1 MMTLDA
7 IKKVYFIGIGGIG
20 MSAIARYFLNRGCEV
35 YGYDKTKTALTTLLE
50 EEGMVVSYEDEK
62 HTLPIGLKA
71 QDLELL
77 VVYTPAIPKDSKI
90 LNYFQNEGFEL
101 KKRSEVLGII
111 SRGQFCIAVAGTHGK
126 TTTSS
131 IIAHILTDT
140 GFGCTAFLGG
150 IATNF
155 NSNFVLGNND
165 VVVVEADEYDRSFLT
180 LSPDLAVITSMD
192 ADHLDIYG
200 DESALQ
206 ESFHLFAGKLKDNGT
221 LFVKSGLPMNAGKHY
236 GINNETGISA
246 SNIRVENARFLF
258 DYSEGNAVDLKALAE
273 DTSNEH
279 FSTVGN
285 VISYVNE
292 SQTLPKDFDQGLPDV
307 NANSKNLITD
317 LEILL
322 PGRHNIENAVAA
334 IAVALKLGIDP
345 DLIKKAVA
353 NFKGVKRRFEYVV
366 NTTEQIY
373 IDDYAHHPE
382 ELKACFNAV
391 RELYPEKKLTVIFQ
405 PHLFS
410 RTRDFA
416 DGFAEVLST
425 VDDLL
430 LLDIYPAR
438 EQPIA
443 GIDSHYLLNKI
454 TLKDKAVYAKA
465 DVLDAIALKQ
475 PELLVTVG
483 AGDIDT
489 LVLPLKKLLSH
500 A

>member
-1 MMTLDA
+1 MMKLDT
-7 IKKVYFIGIGGIG
+7 IKKVYFVGIGGIG
-20 MSAIARYFLNRGCEV
+20 MSAIARYFLNRGCKV
-35 YGYDKTKTALTTLLE
+35 SGYDKTKTVLTTLLAA
-50 EEGMVVSYEDEK
+50 EGMVISYVDELIN
-62 HTLPIGLKA
+62 LPA
-71 QDLELL
+71 VEEAENVELL
-77 VVYTPAIPKDSKI
+77 VVYTPAIPQDSKI
-90 LNYFQNEGFEL
+90 LNYFWEHRFPL

-155 NSNFVLGNND
+155 ESNFVLGSND

-180 LSPDLAVITSMD
+180 LHPDIAVITSMD

-200 DESALQ
+200 DESQLH
-206 ESFHLFAGKLKDNGT
+206 ESFNLFAGQLKDGGT
-221 LFVKSGLPMNAGKHY
+221 LFVKSALPMDAGISY
-236 GINNETGISA
+236 GVNNEPGISA
-246 SNIRVENARFLF
+246 SNIRVENSRFLF
-258 DYSEGNAVDLKALAE
+258 DYTDGTNA
-273 DTSNEH
+273 
-279 FSTVGN
+279 
-285 VISYVNE
+285 
-292 SQTLPKDFDQGLPDV
+292 
-307 NANSKNLITD
+307 ITD
-317 LEILL
+317 LELLL

-334 IAVALKLGIDP
+334 IAVALKLGIAT

-353 NFKGVKRRFEYVV
+353 NFKGVKRRFEYIVRTPAV
-366 NTTEQIY
+366 IY

-382 ELKACFNAV
+382 ELRACFDAV
-391 RELYPEKKLTVIFQ
+391 RELYPDKKLTVVFQ
-405 PHLFS
+405 PHLFT

-416 DGFAEVLST
+416 DGFAEVLSS

-430 LLDIYPAR
+430 LLEIYPAR
-438 EQPIA
+438 EQPLE
-443 GIDSHYLLNKI
+443 GIDANYLLEKI
-454 TLKDKAVYAKA
+454 TLEEKAVYAKTG
-465 DVLDAIALKQ
+465 VLDALAAKK

-489 LVLPLKKLLSH
+489 LVQPLKNLFSH

>member
-20 MSAIARYFLNRGCEV
+20 MSAIARYFLNRGCV
-35 YGYDKTKTALTTLLE
+35 VSGYDKTQTALTTLLE
-50 EEGMVVSYEDEK
+50 QEGMAISYEDELK
-62 HTLPIGLKA
+62 SLPAGLEA
-71 QDLELL
+71 QDVELL
-77 VVYTPAIPKDSKI
+77 VVYTPAIPQNSNI
-90 LNYFQNEGFEL
+90 LNYFRDHKFSL

-131 IIAHILTDT
+131 IILTDT

-155 NSNFVLGNND
+155 ESNFVLGQND

-180 LSPDLAVITSMD
+180 LNPDIAVITSMD

-200 DESALQ
+200 DESQLHD
-206 ESFHLFAGKLKDNGT
+206 SFKLFAGQLKDSGT
-221 LFVKSGLPMNAGKHY
+221 LFVKSGLPMDAGISY
-236 GINNETGISA
+236 GIDNQPGVSA
-246 SNIRVENARFLF
+246 SKIRVENARFLF
-258 DYSEGNAVDLKALAE
+258 DYSDADN
-273 DTSNEH
+273 
-279 FSTVGN
+279 
-285 VISYVNE
+285 I
-292 SQTLPKDFDQGLPDV
+292 
-307 NANSKNLITD
+307 ITD

-334 IAVALKLGIDP
+334 IAVALKLGIAP
-345 DLIKKAVA
+345 ELIKKAVA
-353 NFKGVKRRFEYVV
+353 NFKGVKRRFEYIV
-366 NTTEQIY
+366 NTPDVVY
-373 IDDYAHHPE
+373 VDDYAHHPE
-382 ELKACFNAV
+382 ELRACFDAV
-391 RELYPEKKLTVIFQ
+391 RELYPTKKMTVIFQ
-405 PHLFS
+405 PHLFT

-438 EQPIA
+438 EQPLE
-443 GIDSHYLLNKI
+443 GIDSQYLLDKI
-454 TLKDKAVYAKA
+454 TVDKKAVFSKA
-465 DVLDAIALKQ
+465 DVLAAIENKK

-489 LVLPLKKLLSH
+489 LVQPLKTLFSH